1 MNSLINLRR
10 LEPALLLAFKL
21 SEARAFRVALRGVKV
36 RVPLKNNALEVER
49 ANPSGFEEGD
59 RFREAKP
66 VRRVRKPKAEDADS
80 WVVAVEGFCIF
91 DRLERDCSDGKI
103 RFFYGV
109 FCSFCTYKQRTLFFF
124 FG

>member
-10 LEPALLLAFKL
+10 LEPALLLEFKL
-21 SEARAFRVALRGVKV
+21 REARAFRVALRAGRV

-66 VRRVRKPKAEDADS
+66 VRRVKKPKAGDADS

-103 RFFYGV
+103 
-109 FCSFCTYKQRTLFFF
+109 
-124 FG
+124 